1 MTKAEL
7 VEKVANQI
15 NLTKKQTEVVVNTV
29 FSSITE
35 SLAEGKKVELRGF
48 GSFRIRQRNA
58 RVGRNPKSGQKVDVP
73 SKKVPFFKAGK
84 ELRELVDEKQAQ
96 DDAKADQES
105 LKKGLA
111 ACPFLVFQITNLAGY
126 PPLFQGNFLFF
137 NGLASDRLKSRLA
150 IYCKFPQQL

>member
-29 FSSITE
+29 FSSITD
-35 SLAEGKKVELRGF
+35 SLADGKKVENRGF

-84 ELRELVDEKQAQ
+84 ELRELVDEREAEE
-96 DDAKADQES
+96 AAREEQEN
-105 LKKGLA
+105 
-111 ACPFLVFQITNLAGY
+111 P
-126 PPLFQGNFLFF
+126 
-137 NGLASDRLKSRLA
+137 
-150 IYCKFPQQL
+150 

>member
-29 FSSITE
+29 FSSITD

-58 RVGRNPKSGQKVDVP
+58 RVGRNPKSGQRVDVP

-84 ELRELVDEKQAQ
+84 ELRELVDEREAEEAAREAQ
-96 DDAKADQES
+96 E
-105 LKKGLA
+105 
-111 ACPFLVFQITNLAGY
+111 N
-126 PPLFQGNFLFF
+126 
-137 NGLASDRLKSRLA
+137 
-150 IYCKFPQQL
+150 